1 MDKNAGEKPRRP
13 FVTICSGMSV
23 DGKISNYKR
32 ECSAISSC
40 DDREML
46 YDHRVEADAVM
57 IGGNTLRLDDSGLT
71 VKTDERRQKRIA
83 LCRTAEPMK
92 IVAISDAD
100 DLNVSG
106 DFFDKGEGK
115 KIVFTTAKTSAG
127 KIKELEG
134 KATVH
139 VMAGDRVD
147 IEKAL
152 EILSAAGVKSLLVEG
167 GGELISSLLEKD
179 CVDEIDLK
187 IGNLILGGRNTATL
201 VDGDGFDAL
210 SAKKVEFIKVEQHP
224 NFLILKMRMVKQA
237 SV

>member
-13 FVTICSGMSV
+13 FVTVCSGMSV

-32 ECSAISSC
+32 ECSMISSC

-46 YDHRVEADAVM
+46 YDHRVGADAVM
-57 IGGNTLRLDDSGLT
+57 IGANTLRLDDSGLT

-83 LCRTAEPMK
+83 LCKSAEPMK
-92 IVAISDAD
+92 VVVISDAD
-100 DLNVSG
+100 DLKVSG

-127 KIKELEG
+127 KIKELEA
-134 KATVH
+134 KATVY
-139 VMAGDRVD
+139 VTEGGRVD

-167 GGELISSLLEKD
+167 GGELVASLLEKN
-179 CVDEIDLK
+179 CIDEIDLK
-187 IGNLILGGRNTATL
+187 IGNLILGGRDTATL

-210 SAKKVEFIKVEQHP
+210 NAKKVEFMKVEQHP
-224 NFLILKMRMVKQA
+224 TFLVLKMRV
-237 SV
+237 VE